1 MNDLTS
7 TPTKQLDSLPETL
20 RGRNS
25 AATDL
30 PTDVNTRH
38 NIKTARVETLAKLY
52 LDSEP
57 AQIDDPTL
65 VELCEWLWGEFQA
78 TPLNLEFSW
87 YERYQ
92 NAAEMFADIKQSH
105 LWVSAENYDT
115 SLGINPIYNFILYA
129 VHNHDHYR
137 THSDF
142 SMEGE
147 LATYNATA
155 KRAPSLIIQKIIY
168 SESVL
173 RPAAY
178 LFLGH
183 APISKIVFP

>member
-1 MNDLTS
+1 MTDTIS
-7 TPTKQLDSLPETL
+7 TPIKQLDKNLE
-20 RGRNS
+20 
-25 AATDL
+25 AVDL
-30 PTDVNTRH
+30 HNDAYNRH
-38 NIKTARVETLAKLY
+38 NIKTSKIETLAKLY

-57 AQIDDPTL
+57 AQIDDATL
-65 VELCEWLWGEFQA
+65 SDLCEWLWVEFQT

-115 SLGINPIYNFILYA
+115 SLGINPIYNFIFYA

-142 SMEGE
+142 SIEGE
-147 LATYNATA
+147 IATYNATA
-155 KRAPSLIIQKIIY
+155 KRDPSLNI
-168 SESVL
+168 
-173 RPAAY
+173 
-178 LFLGH
+178 
-183 APISKIVFP
+183 

>member
-1 MNDLTS
+1 MSNITS
-7 TPTKQLDSLPETL
+7 RSIKQLHENIEVADLY
-20 RGRNS
+20 
-25 AATDL
+25 TDL
-30 PTDVNTRH
+30 NTRS
-38 NIKTARVETLAKLY
+38 NIQTSKVKTLAKLY

-57 AQIDDPTL
+57 AQITDATL
-65 VELCEWLWGEFQA
+65 VELYDWLWDEFQT

-92 NAAEMFADIKQSH
+92 NAAEMVADIKQNH
-105 LWVSAENYDT
+105 LWVSAANYDT
-115 SLGINPIYNFILYA
+115 SLGINPIYNFILDA
-129 VHNHDHYR
+129 VHNHDHDR

-142 SMEGE
+142 SMAGE
-147 LATYNATA
+147 LATYNATT

-178 LFLGH
+178 LLLGH